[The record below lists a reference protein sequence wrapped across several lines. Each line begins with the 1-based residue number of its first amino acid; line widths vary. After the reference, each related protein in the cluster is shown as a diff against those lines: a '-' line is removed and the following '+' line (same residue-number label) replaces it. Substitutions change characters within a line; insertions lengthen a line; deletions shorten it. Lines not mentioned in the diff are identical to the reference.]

1 MLLQRRGW
9 DASYCKKGGL
19 QCTSIGEEP
28 VNLFD
33 MFKDLSVLNVKATS
47 LNLLN
52 DDPEMLGY
60 LEQIG
65 DVAQE
70 GNVLISPME
79 IQAYK
84 LDLQPPSSPEE

>member
-1 MLLQRRGW
+1 LQRRGW

-19 QCTSIGEEP
+19 KCTTIGEEP
-28 VNLFD
+28 VNIFY
-33 MFKDLSVLNVKATS
+33 MFKDLSVVNVKATS
-47 LNLLN
+47 LNLLH

-65 DVAQE
+65 DVTQE

-84 LDLQPPSSPEE
+84 LDLQSLSLQEE

>member
-1 MLLQRRGW
+1 
-9 DASYCKKGGL
+9 
-19 QCTSIGEEP
+19 
-28 VNLFD
+28 
-33 MFKDLSVLNVKATS
+33 
-47 LNLLN
+47 
-52 DDPEMLGY
+52 MLGY

>member
-1 MLLQRRGW
+1 LQRRGW

-19 QCTSIGEEP
+19 HCTTVEEEP
-28 VNLFD
+28 VNLFY
-33 MFKDLSVLNVKATS
+33 MFKDLSAVNVKATS
-47 LNLLN
+47 LNLLH

-84 LDLQPPSSPEE
+84 LDLQPPSSQEE